1 VSKKRFT
8 SSWDDLFADTASDE
22 QLQEEES
29 LLALPDRRKP
39 KKADTKAVRS
49 SGKNFSDS
57 LDLFLQEAME
67 TEGQTEATIEIPTRL
82 TQRKMRRSGGGL
94 NSLIKE
100 TLPNADHTAL
110 PKENTR
116 RLTLLLSREEMDR
129 LRLMAKEQ
137 KLPLRELVLDI
148 IADFLRA
155 QGPHDPE

>member
-1 VSKKRFT
+1 MSKKRFT
-8 SSWDDLFADTASDE
+8 SGWGDLFADTASDE

-39 KKADTKAVRS
+39 KKADAKPVRS

-67 TEGQTEATIEIPTRL
+67 TEGQTEATLEIPTRVAK
-82 TQRKMRRSGGGL
+82 RKKRKSGGGL
-94 NSLIKE
+94 NSLIRK
-100 TLPNADHTAL
+100 TRPNPDDPSL

-116 RLTLLLSREEMDR
+116 RLTLLMSREEMDG
-129 LRLMAKEQ
+129 LRLLAKEQ

-148 IADFLRA
+148 IADFLRS
-155 QGPHDPE
+155 QGSHEPE